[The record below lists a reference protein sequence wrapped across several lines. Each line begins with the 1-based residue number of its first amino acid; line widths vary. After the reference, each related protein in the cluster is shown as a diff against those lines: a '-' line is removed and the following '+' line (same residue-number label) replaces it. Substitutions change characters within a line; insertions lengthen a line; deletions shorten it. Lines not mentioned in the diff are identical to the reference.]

1 MDLDYIPVKVTTIRN
16 ERDGHIVE
24 VHEADRPK
32 PKLDS
37 RSNQTIY
44 IRIKHSSH
52 FSNFYEIRDKIWCNN
67 LQRILMRFPVQ

>member
-37 RSNQTIY
+37 R
-44 IRIKHSSH
+44 
-52 FSNFYEIRDKIWCNN
+52 
-67 LQRILMRFPVQ
+67 

>member
-1 MDLDYIPVKVTTIRN
+1 MDLDYVPVKVTTIRN

-37 RSNQTIY
+37 RSYQTIY
-44 IRIKHSSH
+44 IKIKHSSH
-52 FSNFYEIRDKIWCNN
+52 FLK
-67 LQRILMRFPVQ
+67 ILMRFIFTNFGAIICKEF